1 MQKSDGDSEGE
12 QQSMPRSNLT
22 AVSKPLA
29 IPNRAQTSYG
39 ATANGKGVVSGFEQ
53 RKVSSQSIAKSQG
66 RAHEA
71 SLPQKQLQQAMTKS
85 SGGYSVGTKNL
96 TFKGKPVG
104 KATVVGAK
112 NRP

>member
-1 MQKSDGDSEGE
+1 M
-12 QQSMPRSNLT
+12 
-22 AVSKPLA
+22 
-29 IPNRAQTSYG
+29 
-39 ATANGKGVVSGFEQ
+39 SGFEQ

-66 RAHEA
+66 HAHEA
-71 SLPQKQLQQAMTKS
+71 SIPQKQLQQAMTKS